1 MNISA
6 KTIEII
12 IKAGISSQNSDDVF
26 FYHELYRT
34 VYFTLG
40 YETQHR

>member
-12 IKAGISSQNSDDVF
+12 KAGISSQNLDDAF

-40 YETQHR
+40 YEKQHR